1 MKAMKRNYN
10 FDNEELNRDIFDINM
25 DTSWTEDMDIDDS
38 FCDEKVNQW
47 LMEDFDQEDGLI

>member
-1 MKAMKRNYN
+1 MKRNYN

-25 DTSWTEDMDIDDS
+25 DNSWTEDMDIDDS